1 MCADLCER
9 LLNGEETLSVIGLG
23 YVGLPLAMAFAKGMR
38 VIGFDL
44 DRTKIERYRAG
55 IDPTREVGD
64 DAIRATSVE
73 FTEDPSELRRARF
86 HIVAVPTPTHADHTP
101 DLHPLISA
109 SRFLGENLERGS
121 IVVFESTV
129 YPGVTEEICVPELE
143 KSSGLICGRDFK
155 VAYSP
160 ERINPGDVSHSLQNV
175 VKVVSGMDSE
185 TLETVARVYGTVV
198 RAGIHR
204 VPSIKTAEL
213 SKLLENTQRDVNI
226 ALMNEI
232 VRMCDGWDIDT
243 RAVLEA
249 AATKWNFHPYS
260 PGLVGGHCIGID
272 SWYLAFGAEQMGYHS
287 ELIPA
292 VRSINDGM
300 GRFVAEKTV
309 KAILEAGKELRGA
322 RVAVLGFTFK
332 ENCPDIRNTGVIRLV
347 EELRSYGVEVLVTD
361 PVADPNEIRRAYGLE
376 TCDLRSIHAVDAAV
390 LAVAHDA
397 YRDLTVADLSSLYR
411 EGCCVLMDVKGI
423 LNPSDF
429 VSADYLY
436 RRL

>member
-1 MCADLCER
+1 MHADLCER

-160 ERINPGDVSHSLQNV
+160 ERINPGDVRHSLQNV
-175 VKVVSGMDSE
+175 VKVVAGMDSE

-198 RAGIHR
+198 RAGIYR
-204 VPSIKTAEL
+204 VPSIRTAEL

-249 AATKWNFHPYS
+249 AATKWNFHPYV

-309 KAILEAGKELRGA
+309 KAILEAGRELRGA
-322 RVAVLGFTFK
+322 RVAVLGFAFK

-361 PVADPNEIRRAYGLE
+361 PVADPDGIRRAYGLE

-411 EGCCVLMDVKGI
+411 EGRPVLMDVKGI

>member
-1 MCADLCER
+1 MHTDLCER
-9 LLNGEETLSVIGLG
+9 LLKGEETLSVIGLG
-23 YVGLPLAMAFAKGMR
+23 YVGLPLAMAFAEHMP
-38 VIGFDL
+38 VVGFDL
-44 DRTKIERYRAG
+44 DRLKIEKYRAG
-55 IDPTREVGD
+55 KDPTREVGD
-64 DAIRATSVE
+64 DAIRTTSVK
-73 FTEDPSELRRARF
+73 FTANPADLRSARF

-101 DLHPLISA
+101 DLRPLISA
-109 SRFLGENLERGS
+109 SHFLGANLERGS

-129 YPGVTEEICVPELE
+129 YPGVTEDICVPELE
-143 KSSGLICGRDFK
+143 KFSGLTCGVDFK

-175 VKVVSGMDSE
+175 IKVVAGMDAE

-204 VPSIKTAEL
+204 APSIKVAEL

-226 ALMNEI
+226 ALMNEFAC
-232 VRMCDGWDIDT
+232 MCDRWGVDT
-243 RAVLEA
+243 GAVLEA
-249 AATKWNFHPYS
+249 AATKWNFHSYS

-272 SWYLAFGAEQMGYHS
+272 SRYLAYGAEQIGYHS
-287 ELIPA
+287 DLIPA

-309 KAILEAGKELRGA
+309 KSILEAGKELRGA

-332 ENCPDIRNTGVIRLV
+332 ENCPDIRNTGVLRLV
-347 EELRSYGVEVLVTD
+347 EELRSYGLEVLVTD
-361 PVADPNEIRRAYGLE
+361 PVADSDEIRRAYGLE
-376 TCDLRSIHAVDAAV
+376 TCDLRSIHSVDAAV

-397 YRDLTVADLSSLYR
+397 YRDLTPVDLSSLYR
-411 EGCCVLMDVKGI
+411 EGHRVLMDVKGI

-429 VSADYLY
+429 VSAGYLY